1 MSPSN
6 SKGVVRLR
14 SAESLSECV
23 LIVSIMHIIVF
34 FEDKRH
40 DVFVLQDVLGV
51 ERFIDN
57 LLIVN
62 R

>member
-1 MSPSN
+1 MD
-6 SKGVVRLR
+6 
-14 SAESLSECV
+14 
-23 LIVSIMHIIVF
+23 SINYAYYRF